1 VTRILLFDLDETLYP
16 ADAGVMD
23 YIRERMQD
31 YVRRQLSLS
40 PSEADAL
47 RRSYLRDYGTTLRG
61 LQINHQVDAEE
72 YLRYV
77 HDIPLDRCLRANPEL
92 DAVLGLIP
100 LQKVVFTNSS
110 REHAE
115 RVLGALGIRHHF
127 ARIVDVRD
135 VHYDSK
141 PQPAAYQRI
150 CKMLS
155 VRPQDCVIV
164 EDSLRN
170 LQPAKALGMAT
181 VLVGSREARAGDGVD
196 AAIGRIEEIGIALA
210 RLGLAEQDAS
220 DGSRDGALT

>member
-1 VTRILLFDLDETLYP
+1 MTRFLLFDLDETLYP

-40 PSEADAL
+40 PAEADAL

-115 RVLGALGIRHHF
+115 RVLGALGIRRHF

-135 VHYDSK
+135 VQYESK
-141 PQPAAYQRI
+141 PQPTAYKRI
-150 CKMLS
+150 CEMLD

-181 VLVGSREARAGDGVD
+181 ILVGSREARAGDGVD
-196 AAIGRIEEIGIALA
+196 VAIRRIEEIGVALA
-210 RLGLAEQDAS
+210 RLGLAEQDARA
-220 DGSRDGALT
+220 GPRDGALK

>member
-1 VTRILLFDLDETLYP
+1 MTRILLFDLDETLYP

-23 YIRERMQD
+23 YIRERMQG
-31 YVRRQLSLS
+31 YVRRKLSLS
-40 PSEADAL
+40 PADADAL
-47 RRSYLRDYGTTLRG
+47 RRGYLRDYGTTLRG

-92 DAVLGLIP
+92 DTALGHIP

-135 VHYDSK
+135 LQYESK
-141 PQPAAYQRI
+141 PQLAAYQRI
-150 CKMLS
+150 CEMLD

-181 VLVGSREARAGDGVD
+181 VLVGSREASAGDGADV
-196 AAIGRIEEIGIALA
+196 AIQRIEEIEVALA
-210 RLGLAEQDAS
+210 RLGLAEQDARVEP
-220 DGSRDGALT
+220 RDETSA